1 MRYLSWLVRDPR
13 PRDGLCARRRDRG
26 VRTSFTARALGARAG
41 LFGCGEHRRC
51 DQRFAVSCPFLRV
64 LRAEV
69 LGCVLRSLARPRP
82 GCVRVGNNS
91 RFLRGAPRAE
101 DRALIERAQIPPSR
115 GNTDRGAGERR
126 VKRGFRVRTLDP
138 CRFDC
143 KSSLRCARPGD
154 RAKNSPS
161 FSGRHN
167 VERLRVCRVSCAP
180 ALRPGVGV
188 P

>member
-1 MRYLSWLVRDPR
+1 MPVIHCIVIYGAKNERKCDIYLGWSAT

-41 LFGCGEHRRC
+41 LFGCGEHRKC

-143 KSSLRCARPGD
+143 KSSFG
-154 RAKNSPS
+154 
-161 FSGRHN
+161 F
-167 VERLRVCRVSCAP
+167 
-180 ALRPGVGV
+180 ALRTPGRSCKKLTLFFGAV
-188 P
+188 